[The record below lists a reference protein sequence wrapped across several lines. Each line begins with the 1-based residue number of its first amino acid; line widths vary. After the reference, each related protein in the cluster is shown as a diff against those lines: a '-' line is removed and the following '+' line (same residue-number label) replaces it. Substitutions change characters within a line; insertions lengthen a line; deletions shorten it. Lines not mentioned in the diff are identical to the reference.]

1 MRFLLLYFTFFIS
14 LNAATTNTILF
25 FYTSWCPACAQS
37 VEMLNKID
45 DKYKKHVTILGINL
59 DDGVERKNYLKNTAI
74 NFRTKKMSLSEAKEY
89 GVTKSVPVIL
99 VLNNKSQIIKK
110 YYKHPNES
118 MFIKLIDRLQ
128 NGYLANGT
136 LPIEKRLDLWKMD
149 RKEK

>member
-1 MRFLLLYFTFFIS
+1 MKIFLFFLFAIS

-25 FYTSWCPACAQS
+25 FYTSWCPACVKS

-45 DKYKKHVTILGINL
+45 DKYKKSVRVLGVNL
-59 DDGVERKNYLKNTAI
+59 DDGVQRKDYLKETPI
-74 NFRTKKMSLSEAKEY
+74 KFIRKKMTLEEAKKY

-99 VLNNKSQIIKK
+99 VLNSKSQIIKK
-110 YYKHPNES
+110 YFKTPNES
-118 MFIKLIDRLQ
+118 IFLKLIDRLQ
-128 NGYLANGT
+128 SGYLANGT